1 MEEIVQKLKYLE
13 YPFTI
18 KDLKLF
24 YESINSPTQIRYNAM
39 EWLFSLM
46 DKESIESLLTNNY
59 TQEEKIILLF
69 QLFNLD
75 ETKDNILGYSTE
87 INNTKTFINLLNFV
101 IKYINIKNNKNIFN
115 QELELANKLIDVID
129 KNKVDLFKKNIR
141 LFINDINNHNANND
155 INNKINVKKIN
166 DDINNCKL
174 LIEKVEK
181 KLEKLNNIE
190 INEESI
196 GETNIYDKLEFK
208 KCLNI
213 FEKNLDEF
221 LVDFNNFYE
230 KELKYLEYP
239 FTIQDMKLFYES
251 INSPTQIRYNA
262 IEWLFSLM
270 DKESIEQLLTNN
282 YTQEEKIIL
291 LFQLF
296 NLDETKD
303 DILGY
308 STEINNTKTFINLLN
323 FTIKYINIKNNKNI
337 FNQELELANKLID
350 VIDKNKIDLFKK
362 NIRLFI
368 NDINNHNI
376 NNNIDN
382 KINVKKI
389 NDDINNCKLLIE
401 KVEKKLEKLNQIELN
416 EENIEEKNIYDKL
429 EFKKCLI
436 IFEKN
441 LDEFLIDFN
450 NYYEKELKY
459 INPDNISH
467 LDERNTELLNQY
479 KKIENVASILEE
491 MFSIHNKIIKN

>member
-1 MEEIVQKLKYLE
+1 MEEIIQK
-13 YPFTI
+13 
-18 KDLKLF
+18 
-24 YESINSPTQIRYNAM
+24 
-39 EWLFSLM
+39 
-46 DKESIESLLTNNY
+46 
-59 TQEEKIILLF
+59 
-69 QLFNLD
+69 
-75 ETKDNILGYSTE
+75 
-87 INNTKTFINLLNFV
+87 
-101 IKYINIKNNKNIFN
+101 
-115 QELELANKLIDVID
+115 
-129 KNKVDLFKKNIR
+129 
-141 LFINDINNHNANND
+141 
-155 INNKINVKKIN
+155 
-166 DDINNCKL
+166 
-174 LIEKVEK
+174 
-181 KLEKLNNIE
+181 
-190 INEESI
+190 
-196 GETNIYDKLEFK
+196 
-208 KCLNI
+208 
-213 FEKNLDEF
+213 
-221 LVDFNNFYE
+221 
-230 KELKYLEYP
+230 LKYLEYP

-303 DILGY
+303 NILGY
-308 STEINNTKTFINLLN
+308 STEINNTKTIINLLN

-337 FNQELELANKLID
+337 LNQELELANKLID

-368 NDINNHNI
+368 NDINNHNN

-382 KINVKKI
+382 KINIKKI
-389 NDDINNCKLLIE
+389 NEDLKNCKILIE
-401 KVEKKLEKLNQIELN
+401 KVEKKLEKLNQFELN
-416 EENIEEKNIYDKL
+416 GENVEEKNIYDKL
-429 EFKKCLI
+429 EFKKCLN
-436 IFEKN
+436 IFEKK
-441 LDEFLIDFN
+441 LDEFLTDFN

>member
-1 MEEIVQKLKYLE
+1 MEEIIQK
-13 YPFTI
+13 
-18 KDLKLF
+18 
-24 YESINSPTQIRYNAM
+24 
-39 EWLFSLM
+39 
-46 DKESIESLLTNNY
+46 
-59 TQEEKIILLF
+59 
-69 QLFNLD
+69 
-75 ETKDNILGYSTE
+75 
-87 INNTKTFINLLNFV
+87 
-101 IKYINIKNNKNIFN
+101 
-115 QELELANKLIDVID
+115 
-129 KNKVDLFKKNIR
+129 
-141 LFINDINNHNANND
+141 
-155 INNKINVKKIN
+155 
-166 DDINNCKL
+166 
-174 LIEKVEK
+174 
-181 KLEKLNNIE
+181 
-190 INEESI
+190 
-196 GETNIYDKLEFK
+196 
-208 KCLNI
+208 
-213 FEKNLDEF
+213 
-221 LVDFNNFYE
+221 
-230 KELKYLEYP
+230 LKYLEYP

-303 DILGY
+303 NILGY
-308 STEINNTKTFINLLN
+308 STEINNTKTFIDLLN

>member
-1 MEEIVQKLKYLE
+1 MEEIIQKLKYLE

-115 QELELANKLIDVID
+115 QELELSNKLIDVID

-230 KELKYLEYP
+230 KELKY
-239 FTIQDMKLFYES
+239 
-251 INSPTQIRYNA
+251 
-262 IEWLFSLM
+262 
-270 DKESIEQLLTNN
+270 
-282 YTQEEKIIL
+282 
-291 LFQLF
+291 
-296 NLDETKD
+296 
-303 DILGY
+303 
-308 STEINNTKTFINLLN
+308 
-323 FTIKYINIKNNKNI
+323 
-337 FNQELELANKLID
+337 
-350 VIDKNKIDLFKK
+350 
-362 NIRLFI
+362 
-368 NDINNHNI
+368 
-376 NNNIDN
+376 
-382 KINVKKI
+382 
-389 NDDINNCKLLIE
+389 
-401 KVEKKLEKLNQIELN
+401 
-416 EENIEEKNIYDKL
+416 
-429 EFKKCLI
+429 
-436 IFEKN
+436 
-441 LDEFLIDFN
+441 
-450 NYYEKELKY
+450 

-467 LDERNTELLNQY
+467 LDEKNTELLNQY
-479 KKIENVASILEE
+479 QKIKNVASILEE
-491 MFSIHNKIIKN
+491 MFSIHNKIIK

>member
-1 MEEIVQKLKYLE
+1 MEEIIQKLKYLE

-18 KDLKLF
+18 K
-24 YESINSPTQIRYNAM
+24 
-39 EWLFSLM
+39 
-46 DKESIESLLTNNY
+46 
-59 TQEEKIILLF
+59 
-69 QLFNLD
+69 
-75 ETKDNILGYSTE
+75 
-87 INNTKTFINLLNFV
+87 
-101 IKYINIKNNKNIFN
+101 
-115 QELELANKLIDVID
+115 
-129 KNKVDLFKKNIR
+129 
-141 LFINDINNHNANND
+141 
-155 INNKINVKKIN
+155 
-166 DDINNCKL
+166 
-174 LIEKVEK
+174 
-181 KLEKLNNIE
+181 
-190 INEESI
+190 
-196 GETNIYDKLEFK
+196 
-208 KCLNI
+208 
-213 FEKNLDEF
+213 
-221 LVDFNNFYE
+221 
-230 KELKYLEYP
+230 
-239 FTIQDMKLFYES
+239 DMKLFYES

-303 DILGY
+303 NILGY

-323 FTIKYINIKNNKNI
+323 FTIKYINIKNDKNI
-337 FNQELELANKLID
+337 FNQELELATKLID

-376 NNNIDN
+376 NNTIDN
-382 KINVKKI
+382 KINIKKI

-429 EFKKCLI
+429 EFKKCLN
-436 IFEKN
+436 IFEKI

-467 LDERNTELLNQY
+467 LDEKNTELLNQY

-491 MFSIHNKIIKN
+491 MFSIHNKIINK

>member
-1 MEEIVQKLKYLE
+1 MEEIIQKLKYLE

-18 KDLKLF
+18 K
-24 YESINSPTQIRYNAM
+24 
-39 EWLFSLM
+39 
-46 DKESIESLLTNNY
+46 
-59 TQEEKIILLF
+59 
-69 QLFNLD
+69 
-75 ETKDNILGYSTE
+75 
-87 INNTKTFINLLNFV
+87 
-101 IKYINIKNNKNIFN
+101 
-115 QELELANKLIDVID
+115 
-129 KNKVDLFKKNIR
+129 
-141 LFINDINNHNANND
+141 
-155 INNKINVKKIN
+155 
-166 DDINNCKL
+166 
-174 LIEKVEK
+174 
-181 KLEKLNNIE
+181 
-190 INEESI
+190 
-196 GETNIYDKLEFK
+196 
-208 KCLNI
+208 
-213 FEKNLDEF
+213 
-221 LVDFNNFYE
+221 
-230 KELKYLEYP
+230 
-239 FTIQDMKLFYES
+239 DMKLFYES

-303 DILGY
+303 NILGY

-323 FTIKYINIKNNKNI
+323 FTIKYINIKNDKNI
-337 FNQELELANKLID
+337 FNHELELANKLID

-376 NNNIDN
+376 NNTINN
-382 KINVKKI
+382 KINIKKI

-429 EFKKCLI
+429 EFKKCLN
-436 IFEKN
+436 IFEKI

-467 LDERNTELLNQY
+467 LDEKNTELLNQY

-491 MFSIHNKIIKN
+491 MFSIHNKIINK

>member
-1 MEEIVQKLKYLE
+1 MEEIIQKLKYLE

-18 KDLKLF
+18 K
-24 YESINSPTQIRYNAM
+24 
-39 EWLFSLM
+39 
-46 DKESIESLLTNNY
+46 
-59 TQEEKIILLF
+59 
-69 QLFNLD
+69 
-75 ETKDNILGYSTE
+75 
-87 INNTKTFINLLNFV
+87 
-101 IKYINIKNNKNIFN
+101 
-115 QELELANKLIDVID
+115 
-129 KNKVDLFKKNIR
+129 
-141 LFINDINNHNANND
+141 
-155 INNKINVKKIN
+155 
-166 DDINNCKL
+166 
-174 LIEKVEK
+174 
-181 KLEKLNNIE
+181 
-190 INEESI
+190 
-196 GETNIYDKLEFK
+196 
-208 KCLNI
+208 
-213 FEKNLDEF
+213 
-221 LVDFNNFYE
+221 
-230 KELKYLEYP
+230 
-239 FTIQDMKLFYES
+239 DMKLFYES

-303 DILGY
+303 NILGY

-323 FTIKYINIKNNKNI
+323 FTIKYINIKNDKNI
-337 FNQELELANKLID
+337 YNQELELATKLID

-376 NNNIDN
+376 NNTIDN
-382 KINVKKI
+382 KINIKKI

-429 EFKKCLI
+429 EFKKCLN
-436 IFEKN
+436 IFEKI

-467 LDERNTELLNQY
+467 LDEKNTELLNQY

-491 MFSIHNKIIKN
+491 MFSIHNKIINK

>member
-1 MEEIVQKLKYLE
+1 MEEIIQKLKYLE

-230 KELKYLEYP
+230 KELKY
-239 FTIQDMKLFYES
+239 
-251 INSPTQIRYNA
+251 
-262 IEWLFSLM
+262 
-270 DKESIEQLLTNN
+270 
-282 YTQEEKIIL
+282 
-291 LFQLF
+291 
-296 NLDETKD
+296 
-303 DILGY
+303 
-308 STEINNTKTFINLLN
+308 
-323 FTIKYINIKNNKNI
+323 
-337 FNQELELANKLID
+337 
-350 VIDKNKIDLFKK
+350 
-362 NIRLFI
+362 
-368 NDINNHNI
+368 
-376 NNNIDN
+376 
-382 KINVKKI
+382 
-389 NDDINNCKLLIE
+389 
-401 KVEKKLEKLNQIELN
+401 
-416 EENIEEKNIYDKL
+416 
-429 EFKKCLI
+429 
-436 IFEKN
+436 
-441 LDEFLIDFN
+441 
-450 NYYEKELKY
+450 

-467 LDERNTELLNQY
+467 LDEKNTELLNQY
-479 KKIENVASILEE
+479 QKIENVASILEE
-491 MFSIHNKIIKN
+491 MFSIHNKIIK

>member
-18 KDLKLF
+18 KDMKLF

-213 FEKNLDEF
+213 FKKNLDEF

-230 KELKYLEYP
+230 KELKY
-239 FTIQDMKLFYES
+239 
-251 INSPTQIRYNA
+251 
-262 IEWLFSLM
+262 
-270 DKESIEQLLTNN
+270 
-282 YTQEEKIIL
+282 
-291 LFQLF
+291 
-296 NLDETKD
+296 
-303 DILGY
+303 
-308 STEINNTKTFINLLN
+308 
-323 FTIKYINIKNNKNI
+323 
-337 FNQELELANKLID
+337 
-350 VIDKNKIDLFKK
+350 
-362 NIRLFI
+362 
-368 NDINNHNI
+368 
-376 NNNIDN
+376 
-382 KINVKKI
+382 
-389 NDDINNCKLLIE
+389 
-401 KVEKKLEKLNQIELN
+401 
-416 EENIEEKNIYDKL
+416 
-429 EFKKCLI
+429 
-436 IFEKN
+436 
-441 LDEFLIDFN
+441 
-450 NYYEKELKY
+450 

-467 LDERNTELLNQY
+467 LDEKNTELLNQY
-479 KKIENVASILEE
+479 QKIENIATILEQI
-491 MFSIHNKIIKN
+491 FAIHNKIIS

>member
-1 MEEIVQKLKYLE
+1 MEEIIQK
-13 YPFTI
+13 
-18 KDLKLF
+18 
-24 YESINSPTQIRYNAM
+24 
-39 EWLFSLM
+39 
-46 DKESIESLLTNNY
+46 
-59 TQEEKIILLF
+59 
-69 QLFNLD
+69 
-75 ETKDNILGYSTE
+75 
-87 INNTKTFINLLNFV
+87 
-101 IKYINIKNNKNIFN
+101 
-115 QELELANKLIDVID
+115 
-129 KNKVDLFKKNIR
+129 
-141 LFINDINNHNANND
+141 
-155 INNKINVKKIN
+155 
-166 DDINNCKL
+166 
-174 LIEKVEK
+174 
-181 KLEKLNNIE
+181 
-190 INEESI
+190 
-196 GETNIYDKLEFK
+196 
-208 KCLNI
+208 
-213 FEKNLDEF
+213 
-221 LVDFNNFYE
+221 
-230 KELKYLEYP
+230 LKYLEYP

-303 DILGY
+303 NILGY

-389 NDDINNCKLLIE
+389 NDDINNCKFLIE

>member
-1 MEEIVQKLKYLE
+1 MDEIIQKLKYLE

-18 KDLKLF
+18 QDMKLF
-24 YESINSPTQIRYNAM
+24 YESINSPTQIRYNAI

-46 DKESIESLLTNNY
+46 DKESIEQLLTNNY

-230 KELKYLEYP
+230 KEL
-239 FTIQDMKLFYES
+239 
-251 INSPTQIRYNA
+251 R
-262 IEWLFSLM
+262 
-270 DKESIEQLLTNN
+270 
-282 YTQEEKIIL
+282 
-291 LFQLF
+291 
-296 NLDETKD
+296 
-303 DILGY
+303 
-308 STEINNTKTFINLLN
+308 
-323 FTIKYINIKNNKNI
+323 
-337 FNQELELANKLID
+337 
-350 VIDKNKIDLFKK
+350 
-362 NIRLFI
+362 
-368 NDINNHNI
+368 
-376 NNNIDN
+376 
-382 KINVKKI
+382 
-389 NDDINNCKLLIE
+389 
-401 KVEKKLEKLNQIELN
+401 
-416 EENIEEKNIYDKL
+416 
-429 EFKKCLI
+429 
-436 IFEKN
+436 
-441 LDEFLIDFN
+441 
-450 NYYEKELKY
+450 Y

-467 LDERNTELLNQY
+467 LDEKNTELLNQY
-479 KKIENVASILEE
+479 QKIENVASILEE

>member
-1 MEEIVQKLKYLE
+1 MDEIIQK
-13 YPFTI
+13 
-18 KDLKLF
+18 
-24 YESINSPTQIRYNAM
+24 
-39 EWLFSLM
+39 
-46 DKESIESLLTNNY
+46 
-59 TQEEKIILLF
+59 
-69 QLFNLD
+69 
-75 ETKDNILGYSTE
+75 
-87 INNTKTFINLLNFV
+87 
-101 IKYINIKNNKNIFN
+101 
-115 QELELANKLIDVID
+115 
-129 KNKVDLFKKNIR
+129 
-141 LFINDINNHNANND
+141 
-155 INNKINVKKIN
+155 
-166 DDINNCKL
+166 
-174 LIEKVEK
+174 
-181 KLEKLNNIE
+181 
-190 INEESI
+190 
-196 GETNIYDKLEFK
+196 
-208 KCLNI
+208 
-213 FEKNLDEF
+213 
-221 LVDFNNFYE
+221 
-230 KELKYLEYP
+230 LKYLEYP

-303 DILGY
+303 NILGY

>member
-101 IKYINIKNNKNIFN
+101 IKYINIKNNKYIFN

-230 KELKYLEYP
+230 KELKY
-239 FTIQDMKLFYES
+239 
-251 INSPTQIRYNA
+251 
-262 IEWLFSLM
+262 
-270 DKESIEQLLTNN
+270 
-282 YTQEEKIIL
+282 
-291 LFQLF
+291 
-296 NLDETKD
+296 
-303 DILGY
+303 
-308 STEINNTKTFINLLN
+308 
-323 FTIKYINIKNNKNI
+323 
-337 FNQELELANKLID
+337 
-350 VIDKNKIDLFKK
+350 
-362 NIRLFI
+362 
-368 NDINNHNI
+368 
-376 NNNIDN
+376 
-382 KINVKKI
+382 
-389 NDDINNCKLLIE
+389 
-401 KVEKKLEKLNQIELN
+401 
-416 EENIEEKNIYDKL
+416 
-429 EFKKCLI
+429 
-436 IFEKN
+436 
-441 LDEFLIDFN
+441 
-450 NYYEKELKY
+450 

-467 LDERNTELLNQY
+467 LDEKNTELLNQY
-479 KKIENVASILEE
+479 QKIENVASILEE
-491 MFSIHNKIIKN
+491 MFSIHNKIIK

>member
-1 MEEIVQKLKYLE
+1 MDEIIQKLKYLE

-18 KDLKLF
+18 QDIKLF
-24 YESINSPTQIRYNAM
+24 YESINSPTQIRYNAI

-46 DKESIESLLTNNY
+46 DKESIEQLLTNNY

-208 KCLNI
+208 KWLNI
-213 FEKNLDEF
+213 FEKNLNEF
-221 LVDFNNFYE
+221 LVDFNNF
-230 KELKYLEYP
+230 
-239 FTIQDMKLFYES
+239 
-251 INSPTQIRYNA
+251 
-262 IEWLFSLM
+262 
-270 DKESIEQLLTNN
+270 
-282 YTQEEKIIL
+282 
-291 LFQLF
+291 
-296 NLDETKD
+296 
-303 DILGY
+303 
-308 STEINNTKTFINLLN
+308 
-323 FTIKYINIKNNKNI
+323 
-337 FNQELELANKLID
+337 
-350 VIDKNKIDLFKK
+350 
-362 NIRLFI
+362 
-368 NDINNHNI
+368 
-376 NNNIDN
+376 
-382 KINVKKI
+382 
-389 NDDINNCKLLIE
+389 
-401 KVEKKLEKLNQIELN
+401 
-416 EENIEEKNIYDKL
+416 
-429 EFKKCLI
+429 
-436 IFEKN
+436 
-441 LDEFLIDFN
+441 
-450 NYYEKELKY
+450 YEKELKY

-467 LDERNTELLNQY
+467 LDEKNTEILNQY
-479 KKIENVASILEE
+479 QKIENVASILEE
-491 MFSIHNKIIKN
+491 MFSIHNKIIK

>member
-1 MEEIVQKLKYLE
+1 MDEIIQK
-13 YPFTI
+13 
-18 KDLKLF
+18 
-24 YESINSPTQIRYNAM
+24 
-39 EWLFSLM
+39 
-46 DKESIESLLTNNY
+46 
-59 TQEEKIILLF
+59 
-69 QLFNLD
+69 
-75 ETKDNILGYSTE
+75 
-87 INNTKTFINLLNFV
+87 
-101 IKYINIKNNKNIFN
+101 
-115 QELELANKLIDVID
+115 
-129 KNKVDLFKKNIR
+129 
-141 LFINDINNHNANND
+141 
-155 INNKINVKKIN
+155 
-166 DDINNCKL
+166 
-174 LIEKVEK
+174 
-181 KLEKLNNIE
+181 
-190 INEESI
+190 
-196 GETNIYDKLEFK
+196 
-208 KCLNI
+208 
-213 FEKNLDEF
+213 
-221 LVDFNNFYE
+221 
-230 KELKYLEYP
+230 LKYLEYP

>member
-1 MEEIVQKLKYLE
+1 MEETVQKLKYLE

-18 KDLKLF
+18 KDMKLF

-59 TQEEKIILLF
+59 IQEEKIILLF

-230 KELKYLEYP
+230 KELKY
-239 FTIQDMKLFYES
+239 
-251 INSPTQIRYNA
+251 
-262 IEWLFSLM
+262 
-270 DKESIEQLLTNN
+270 
-282 YTQEEKIIL
+282 
-291 LFQLF
+291 
-296 NLDETKD
+296 
-303 DILGY
+303 
-308 STEINNTKTFINLLN
+308 
-323 FTIKYINIKNNKNI
+323 
-337 FNQELELANKLID
+337 
-350 VIDKNKIDLFKK
+350 
-362 NIRLFI
+362 
-368 NDINNHNI
+368 
-376 NNNIDN
+376 
-382 KINVKKI
+382 
-389 NDDINNCKLLIE
+389 
-401 KVEKKLEKLNQIELN
+401 
-416 EENIEEKNIYDKL
+416 
-429 EFKKCLI
+429 
-436 IFEKN
+436 
-441 LDEFLIDFN
+441 
-450 NYYEKELKY
+450 

-467 LDERNTELLNQY
+467 LDEKNTELLNQY
-479 KKIENVASILEE
+479 QKIENVASILEE
-491 MFSIHNKIIKN
+491 MFSIHNKIIK

>member
-46 DKESIESLLTNNY
+46 DKENIESLLTNNY

-230 KELKYLEYP
+230 KELKY
-239 FTIQDMKLFYES
+239 
-251 INSPTQIRYNA
+251 
-262 IEWLFSLM
+262 
-270 DKESIEQLLTNN
+270 
-282 YTQEEKIIL
+282 
-291 LFQLF
+291 
-296 NLDETKD
+296 
-303 DILGY
+303 
-308 STEINNTKTFINLLN
+308 
-323 FTIKYINIKNNKNI
+323 
-337 FNQELELANKLID
+337 
-350 VIDKNKIDLFKK
+350 
-362 NIRLFI
+362 
-368 NDINNHNI
+368 
-376 NNNIDN
+376 
-382 KINVKKI
+382 
-389 NDDINNCKLLIE
+389 
-401 KVEKKLEKLNQIELN
+401 
-416 EENIEEKNIYDKL
+416 
-429 EFKKCLI
+429 
-436 IFEKN
+436 
-441 LDEFLIDFN
+441 
-450 NYYEKELKY
+450 

-467 LDERNTELLNQY
+467 LDEKNTELLNQY
-479 KKIENVASILEE
+479 QKIENVASILEE
-491 MFSIHNKIIKN
+491 MFSIHNKIIK

>member
-1 MEEIVQKLKYLE
+1 MEEIIQKLKYLE

-18 KDLKLF
+18 QDMKLF

-230 KELKYLEYP
+230 KELKY
-239 FTIQDMKLFYES
+239 
-251 INSPTQIRYNA
+251 
-262 IEWLFSLM
+262 
-270 DKESIEQLLTNN
+270 
-282 YTQEEKIIL
+282 
-291 LFQLF
+291 
-296 NLDETKD
+296 
-303 DILGY
+303 
-308 STEINNTKTFINLLN
+308 
-323 FTIKYINIKNNKNI
+323 
-337 FNQELELANKLID
+337 
-350 VIDKNKIDLFKK
+350 
-362 NIRLFI
+362 
-368 NDINNHNI
+368 
-376 NNNIDN
+376 
-382 KINVKKI
+382 
-389 NDDINNCKLLIE
+389 
-401 KVEKKLEKLNQIELN
+401 
-416 EENIEEKNIYDKL
+416 
-429 EFKKCLI
+429 
-436 IFEKN
+436 
-441 LDEFLIDFN
+441 
-450 NYYEKELKY
+450 

-467 LDERNTELLNQY
+467 LDEKNTELLNQY
-479 KKIENVASILEE
+479 QKIENVASILEE
-491 MFSIHNKIIKN
+491 MFSIHNKIIK

>member
-1 MEEIVQKLKYLE
+1 MEEIIQKLKYLE

-18 KDLKLF
+18 K
-24 YESINSPTQIRYNAM
+24 
-39 EWLFSLM
+39 
-46 DKESIESLLTNNY
+46 
-59 TQEEKIILLF
+59 
-69 QLFNLD
+69 
-75 ETKDNILGYSTE
+75 
-87 INNTKTFINLLNFV
+87 
-101 IKYINIKNNKNIFN
+101 
-115 QELELANKLIDVID
+115 
-129 KNKVDLFKKNIR
+129 
-141 LFINDINNHNANND
+141 
-155 INNKINVKKIN
+155 
-166 DDINNCKL
+166 
-174 LIEKVEK
+174 
-181 KLEKLNNIE
+181 
-190 INEESI
+190 
-196 GETNIYDKLEFK
+196 
-208 KCLNI
+208 
-213 FEKNLDEF
+213 
-221 LVDFNNFYE
+221 
-230 KELKYLEYP
+230 
-239 FTIQDMKLFYES
+239 DMKLFYES

-303 DILGY
+303 NILGY

-323 FTIKYINIKNNKNI
+323 FTIKYINIKNDKNV

-376 NNNIDN
+376 NNTIDN
-382 KINVKKI
+382 KINIKKI

-429 EFKKCLI
+429 EFKKCLN
-436 IFEKN
+436 IFEKI

-467 LDERNTELLNQY
+467 LDEKNTELLNQY

-491 MFSIHNKIIKN
+491 MFSIHNKIINK